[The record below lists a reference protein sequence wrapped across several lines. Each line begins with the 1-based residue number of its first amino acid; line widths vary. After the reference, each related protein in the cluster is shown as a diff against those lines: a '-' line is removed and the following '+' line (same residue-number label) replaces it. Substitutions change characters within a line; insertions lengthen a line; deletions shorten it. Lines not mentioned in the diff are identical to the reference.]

1 MMVPDKSYQMC
12 CDHEKYNAIMNGKG
26 VKQKVRPFPNISHLI
41 SIDTKPLAPWPYI
54 TDEL

>member
-1 MMVPDKSYQMC
+1 MVPDKSYQMC

-26 VKQKVRPFPNISHLI
+26 VKQKVRLFPNISHLI